1 MLSALPGLGA
11 RCFNGAHVRG
21 CEHGWSLVCPS
32 LCCPGV
38 SKGGPYV
45 PCLRV
50 RACRRVGLTLGKRA
64 AWLMLP
70 MLRNSDA
77 GLRF

>member
-1 MLSALPGLGA
+1 MSSALPGLDARAFIGA
-11 RCFNGAHVRG
+11 RAR
-21 CEHGWSLVCPS
+21 SLVCSS
-32 LCCPGV
+32 LRCQGV

-45 PCLRV
+45 PCLCV
-50 RACRRVGLTLGKRA
+50 RAGRKAGLALGKRV
-64 AWLMLP
+64 AWLILP